1 MRIHAFAVSATCAF
15 TVVGTAVA
23 EEPAQPASSDL
34 AEIEAALGRDAKPST
49 APATEAPAKASGG
62 VQSLNPDI
70 SVIADFALA
79 AFSDDHNY
87 QTGGHDPT
95 ETGFNLQQLELSFA
109 GAVDPYFRFDSHL
122 VFGPEGFELE
132 EAYGTTLD
140 LPAHLQVR
148 AGQFLTRFGRLNA
161 THPHAWDFV
170 DQPFAL
176 GRVFGGDANRGLGAE
191 LSFLTPLPWYV
202 ELVGSATRADGEGT
216 NRSFFGANNPGVNG
230 VRDLLYVAAIKQFF
244 PLSADWSL
252 AWGVSV
258 ARGPNGTGPR
268 HGTYV
273 YGSDV
278 YLKYRPIRR
287 ESQTQVTLQLEWLLR
302 QRELGDATL
311 HDFGSYAQLVY
322 RFARRYSIGARYEYG
337 TPSRDGHGTVHADDL
352 DPTWI
357 SMRTRETFAAT
368 FYPTEFSR
376 LRLQGSRDSGL
387 GQRDP
392 IWTAFLAVEFLIGA
406 HGAHAF

>member
-1 MRIHAFAVSATCAF
+1 
-15 TVVGTAVA
+15 
-23 EEPAQPASSDL
+23 
-34 AEIEAALGRDAKPST
+34 
-49 APATEAPAKASGG
+49 
-62 VQSLNPDI
+62 
-70 SVIADFALA
+70 
-79 AFSDDHNY
+79 
-87 QTGGHDPT
+87 
-95 ETGFNLQQLELSFA
+95 
-109 GAVDPYFRFDSHL
+109 
-122 VFGPEGFELE
+122 
-132 EAYGTTLD
+132 
-140 LPAHLQVR
+140 
-148 AGQFLTRFGRLNA
+148 
-161 THPHAWDFV
+161 
-170 DQPFAL
+170 
-176 GRVFGGDANRGLGAE
+176 
-191 LSFLTPLPWYV
+191 
-202 ELVGSATRADGEGT
+202 
-216 NRSFFGANNPGVNG
+216 
-230 VRDLLYVAAIKQFF
+230 
-244 PLSADWSL
+244 
-252 AWGVSV
+252 
-258 ARGPNGTGPR
+258 
-268 HGTYV
+268 V